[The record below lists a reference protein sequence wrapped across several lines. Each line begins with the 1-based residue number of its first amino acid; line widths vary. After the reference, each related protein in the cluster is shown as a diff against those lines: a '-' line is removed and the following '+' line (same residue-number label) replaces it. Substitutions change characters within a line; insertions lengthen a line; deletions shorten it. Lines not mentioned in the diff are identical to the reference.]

1 MAAKQRTFGK
11 RIRIKVQSA
20 LSRLGAHVSPSQ
32 IRALNACINYLEV
45 GRWLRASGFQA
56 WPRHADR
63 QQLYSAV
70 AEAVRSERVLYLE
83 FGVWQGSSMRSWST
97 LLKDPRASLHGFD
110 SFEGLPEAW
119 DAHRPRGTFSR
130 DGAQPTFDD
139 PRIVLHKGWFSET
152 LPSFTLPEHD
162 RLVLNLD
169 ADLYSSTIFVLR
181 TLAAAIRPGTIV
193 IFDEFCDR
201 LHELKAFDE
210 FLEATQMKFRFLGGT
225 ENLEQVA
232 FERLA

>member
-1 MAAKQRTFGK
+1 MAQRELK
-11 RIRIKVQSA
+11 DLIRVKVQSA
-20 LSRLGAHVSPSQ
+20 LSRLGTHVSPTQ
-32 IRALNACINYLEV
+32 ISTLNACLNYLEV
-45 GRWLRASGFQA
+45 GRWLKANGFQA
-56 WPRHADR
+56 WPRYTDR
-63 QQLYSAV
+63 QELYSAV
-70 AEAVRSERVLYLE
+70 AQPVRTERVLYLE
-83 FGVWQGSSMRSWST
+83 FGVWQGSSMRSWSA
-97 LLKDPRASLHGFD
+97 LLQNPLSSLHGFD

-130 DGAQPTFDD
+130 GGVLPTFDD
-139 PRIVLHKGWFSET
+139 ARILLHKGWFNDT
-152 LPSFTLPEHD
+152 LPSFALPEHE

-181 TLAAAIRPGTIV
+181 ALETAIRPGAIV

-210 FLEATQMKFRFLGGT
+210 FLETTQMRFRFLGGT

-232 FERLA
+232 FERIA